1 MEERNPFTIII
12 GALTLLLLVFFAWM
26 LSSGKIGLL
35 ASQLE
40 ASARKTQQVDSSW
53 HTLKSEAGPLTAFL
67 FYNEDRDDYTYAVYQ
82 NPPGFSFGHFLLSED
97 GTASAIKDSV
107 LMVATPAVEEGYTI
121 LLSMNTPEVAQV
133 EVTRMEASSGDPVT
147 VTPVDPAEPFALVLP
162 AGVGDQ
168 ISLYDAEGQSIPS
181 VVLVLADSNAA

>member
-1 MEERNPFTIII
+1 MEERNPLTIFI

-53 HTLKSEAGPLTAFL
+53 QTLKSEVGPLTAFL

-82 NPPGFSFGHFLLSED
+82 NLPGFSFGHFLASEG
-97 GTASAIKDSV
+97 GTAPAIEDSV
-107 LMVATPAVEEGYTI
+107 FAVPSPVGDDAYTV
-121 LLSMNTPEVAQV
+121 LLSMNTPKVTQV
-133 EVTRMEASSGDPVT
+133 EVSSGDDTMSLAVNP
-147 VTPVDPAEPFALVLP
+147 EKPFALVLP
-162 AGVGDQ
+162 TPPGSTL
-168 ISLYDAEGQSIPS
+168 SLYNGEGQTVTPQEIALS
-181 VVLVLADSNAA
+181 DSNAA